1 MRDAQSPNRSL
12 LAVQDT
18 NAAAQKQRA
27 DHKSKSSVDMQSRK
41 QNRRKQDRVDV
52 GIFTFQ
58 NSQQALMNDTLRKKL
73 LQQDGQGI

>member
-27 DHKSKSSVDMQSRK
+27 DHKSKSSVDMQCREQDGRK
-41 QNRRKQDRVDV
+41 QYRMNV
-52 GIFTFQ
+52 GILAF
-58 NSQQALMNDTLRKKL
+58 
-73 LQQDGQGI
+73 